1 MVDYL
6 IDNNGKVNIVSLGH
20 AEKVR
25 FSNEIFVNQSIDEV
39 EEAILKTANLSK
51 TEPLFI
57 HCHGGAHSSSVLAQF
72 LSNKGFTNIFIL
84 QTTPEDVQK
93 RMQSLGLDTKDYFIL
108 SGPGGPDPIVR
119 VSLNSN
125 LLKLTDTYYF
135 YKVDNCQEYI
145 DSYKSLTN
153 NNTFCLDSFNPD
165 VVRNFNKVHFLCD
178 NDNDCSYLHTTLFL
192 KRLRNIGYLVVL
204 HE

>member
-1 MVDYL
+1 
-6 IDNNGKVNIVSLGH
+6 
-20 AEKVR
+20 
-25 FSNEIFVNQSIDEV
+25 
-39 EEAILKTANLSK
+39 
-51 TEPLFI
+51 
-57 HCHGGAHSSSVLAQF
+57 
-72 LSNKGFTNIFIL
+72 
-84 QTTPEDVQK
+84 
-93 RMQSLGLDTKDYFIL
+93 
-108 SGPGGPDPIVR
+108 
-119 VSLNSN
+119 